1 MMGFLMLIYSY
12 SMIVRLGPNSPAM
25 DGLSPSGGNGLQDNS
40 RCLRRD
46 ISNFASSHW
55 LKDSDIVNVI
65 LNSSDIATFHRTIN
79 GRFNE
84 GFLGIHS
91 AGHFTIG
98 ADADVSSTDY
108 LSYVPS

>member
-1 MMGFLMLIYSY
+1 MT
-12 SMIVRLGPNSPAM
+12 VHLGPNSPAM
-25 DGLSPSGGNGLQDNS
+25 DGMAASGGTGLQDNP

-46 ISNFASSHW
+46 ISNFASTRW
-55 LKDSDIVNVI
+55 LKNSDIVNVI

-79 GRFNE
+79 GRFDE

-98 ADADVSSTDY
+98 ADADVSPASLT
-108 LSYVPS
+108 